1 MANVPLP
8 APLVLLGVPIHPVSA
23 RELVD
28 ILVRRGAG
36 PRLRR
41 VYNVNVH
48 AMNLACE
55 DDTFRRWLGKADLV
69 FCDGY
74 GVKWGTRL
82 AGLTIPHRM
91 TPPDWIDDFA
101 ARAAAA
107 DQSVFALGDEPE
119 VAASFQAKL
128 AEARPGYR
136 VAGSHDG
143 FFEKQRAA
151 NDAVVD
157 LINASGATHLLV
169 VSACRSRSNGSPPMR
184 TGSGSRRLSRSARC
198 SAGARASTGAPRDG
212 SRITVSSGSE
222 PGQC

>member
-1 MANVPLP
+1 
-8 APLVLLGVPIHPVSA
+8 
-23 RELVD
+23 
-28 ILVRRGAG
+28 
-36 PRLRR
+36 
-41 VYNVNVH
+41 
-48 AMNLACE
+48 
-55 DDTFRRWLGKADLV
+55 V

-74 GVKWGTRL
+74 GVRWGARL

-91 TPPDWIDDFA
+91 SPPDWIDDFA

-169 VSACRSRSNGSPPMR
+169 GFGMPLQEQWLAANAHRLLVKTVIPVGALFRWPAGIDRGDGSTALLLEPLELLERLAALVPPPRAPRPAGRMAIRDRGAAHACRHDPGRPGRGRTIPATVDGGPP
-184 TGSGSRRLSRSARC
+184 
-198 SAGARASTGAPRDG
+198 AP
-212 SRITVSSGSE
+212 
-222 PGQC
+222 PGVRV